1 MTNTSIPTCIGAIYR
16 IESDPICNLSRLYLL
31 RVRIESDPNCIFSRL
46 YSLRVRHKIS
56 KSQVWGKIQ
65 GRVIHSSDSYP
76 VKRLESD
83 STPTLTD
90 IHIRRTLPLDYGLN
104 YGFWMRIE
112 AGIEALPNTVKGI
125 YPQL

>member
-1 MTNTSIPTCIGAIYR
+1 MPTCIGDIHQ
-16 IESDPICNLSRLYLL
+16 IESDPYCN
-31 RVRIESDPNCIFSRL
+31 FSRL

-56 KSQVWGKIQ
+56 KSQVGGKIQ
-65 GRVIHSSDSYP
+65 GRVTHSSDSYP
-76 VKRLESD
+76 EERFETV
-83 STPTLTD
+83 STPTLTE

>member
-1 MTNTSIPTCIGAIYR
+1 MPTCIGAIH
-16 IESDPICNLSRLYLL
+16 
-31 RVRIESDPNCIFSRL
+31 RIESDPNCNFSRL

-56 KSQVWGKIQ
+56 KSQVRGQIQ
-65 GRVIHSSDSYP
+65 GRVTHSSDSYTEE
-76 VKRLESD
+76 RFESD